1 MIKNWT
7 DFSKSINEEAKEITY
22 TRTGDPFVYKVSQDN
37 HWMAQ
42 RTGHPTWWEITGK
55 HFKPKFQVSIDIL
68 DKENPNARQKNAPK
82 RNSSSEQTT
91 GSSGSSA
98 ESTPIFNSLL
108 KANNID
114 YRGLRQDRGKI
125 DISNLS
131 KEDREKLVNEID
143 VMGYKLDGD
152 ISPNDILRFRRSKIK
167 DSKQETV
174 PSQELPPGY
183 KPDLKRGNELFNNFI
198 NDRSIKMIWGT
209 RNNKLRYKGKELTE
223 EQKAD
228 LIFFIDQKLGFEL
241 LNKSGSRKLF
251 FKRKKGAEKTN
262 IEEKI
267 PQETEE
273 ESVQNQKN

>member
-7 DFSKSINEEAKEITY
+7 DFSKSINEEAEERTY
-22 TRTGDPFVYKVSQDN
+22 TRTGDPFVYKVSQDD

-42 RTGHPTWWEITGK
+42 RTGNPTWWEITGK

-68 DKENPNARQKNAPK
+68 DKEYPTARQKNAHK

-98 ESTPIFNSLL
+98 GSTPIFNSLL

-114 YRGLRQDRGKI
+114 YKGLGQNRGEI

-131 KEDREKLVNEID
+131 KENRGKLVNELD

-152 ISPNDILRFRRSKIK
+152 ISPNDKSLSFRRPKRK

-174 PSQELPPGY
+174 PSQELPTGY

-198 NDRSIKMIWGT
+198 NDGSIKMMWLHN
-209 RNNKLRYKGKELTE
+209 NNKLRYKGKELTE

-228 LIFFIDQKLGFEL
+228 LISFIDQELGFEL
-241 LNKSGSRKLF
+241 SRERRNGKLI
-251 FKRKKGAEKTN
+251 FKRKEGAEKTDIERN
-262 IEEKI
+262 IPE
-267 PQETEE
+267 ETEE
-273 ESVQNQKN
+273 EGKED

>member
-7 DFSKSINEEAKEITY
+7 DFSKSINEEAEERTY
-22 TRTGDPFVYKVSQDN
+22 TRTGDPFVYKVSQDD

-42 RTGHPTWWEITGK
+42 RTGNPTWWEITGK

-68 DKENPNARQKNAPK
+68 DKEYATARQNNAPQRK
-82 RNSSSEQTT
+82 SSSEQTT

-98 ESTPIFNSLL
+98 ESTPIFNSLF
-108 KANNID
+108 KAKDID
-114 YRGLRQDRGKI
+114 YKGLGQNRGKI

-131 KEDREKLVNEID
+131 KENIKELVNELD
-143 VMGYKLDGD
+143 VLGYKLDGD
-152 ISPNDILRFRRSKIK
+152 ISPNDKSLSFRRPKRK

-174 PSQELPPGY
+174 PSQELPTGY

-198 NDRSIKMIWGT
+198 NDRSIKMMWGF
-209 RNNKLRYKGKELTE
+209 RNDRLRYKGKELTE

-251 FKRKKGAEKTN
+251 FKRKKGAEKTDIERN
-262 IEEKI
+262 IPE
-267 PQETEE
+267 ETEE
-273 ESVQNQKN
+273 EGKED